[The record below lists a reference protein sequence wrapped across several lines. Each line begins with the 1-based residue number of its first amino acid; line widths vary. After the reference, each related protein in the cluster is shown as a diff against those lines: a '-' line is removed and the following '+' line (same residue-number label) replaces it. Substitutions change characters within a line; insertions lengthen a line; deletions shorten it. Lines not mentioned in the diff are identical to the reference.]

1 MRRSRKIKLIT
12 IIVLIVAVVGMSIGF
27 AAFSSVLTIS
37 SRATVTP
44 DVNFDF
50 KIYGVLNP
58 DAAESS
64 LQISDTKAVC
74 AGGEGVSCSDAMI
87 DNENFTI
94 SNLSFEMTKPGT
106 GAFYLFGVVNEGNI
120 AGYIDLNPFRNYT
133 MDYINTEFGIL
144 SKSCVAHEGTSQSL
158 VNSTCEN
165 ITMYVAVKKITGSS
179 QESIED
185 SELENGFYK
194 LEPGNAISLM
204 FLLSYGDA
212 DVTLADGPFTV
223 NFEDAVFNF
232 VSSIPQ
238 S

>member
-1 MRRSRKIKLIT
+1 M
-12 IIVLIVAVVGMSIGF
+12 
-27 AAFSSVLTIS
+27 
-37 SRATVTP
+37 
-44 DVNFDF
+44 
-50 KIYGVLNP
+50 
-58 DAAESS
+58 
-64 LQISDTKAVC
+64 
-74 AGGEGVSCSDAMI
+74 
-87 DNENFTI
+87 
-94 SNLSFEMTKPGT
+94 
-106 GAFYLFGVVNEGNI
+106 
-120 AGYIDLNPFRNYT
+120 
-133 MDYINTEFGIL
+133 L

-194 LEPGNAISLM
+194 LEPGDAISLV
-204 FLLSYGDA
+204 FLFSYGDA